1 MSWRGSGLTWFWG
14 QHECLG
20 ITPVGPRDK
29 GHLSPCFSQYP
40 FSPQESPFQLGSIL
54 SQPPMVWKTVI
65 TLAPLA
71 HNLKLPLHQEARGWP
86 SRAALTP
93 CYKGLE
99 HRKPWVGGGPCPYIS
114 CHCLS
119 GEQGYSTVG
128 PLWDHTKQSPAVS
141 VPKKFNS
148 PRRSQ
153 TFTSNTVC
161 WKSSLQK
168 EDRLQ
173 SLLCPLSTAWV
184 WASFPAS
191 SSIEWSRYSSPH
203 GLG

>member
-99 HRKPWVGGGPCPYIS
+99 HRKPWVGGDLALIS
-114 CHCLS
+114 PV
-119 GEQGYSTVG
+119 TVY
-128 PLWDHTKQSPAVS
+128 LENKDT
-141 VPKKFNS
+141 
-148 PRRSQ
+148 PRWGLCG
-153 TFTSNTVC
+153 TTPN
-161 WKSSLQK
+161 SLQQCQFPRNSTLPGDLRHLLPILSAESPPFRK
-168 EDRLQ
+168 RTDF
-173 SLLCPLSTAWV
+173 SLCSAPYQPRESGQVSQLPR
-184 WASFPAS
+184 P
-191 SSIEWSRYSSPH
+191 
-203 GLG
+203 